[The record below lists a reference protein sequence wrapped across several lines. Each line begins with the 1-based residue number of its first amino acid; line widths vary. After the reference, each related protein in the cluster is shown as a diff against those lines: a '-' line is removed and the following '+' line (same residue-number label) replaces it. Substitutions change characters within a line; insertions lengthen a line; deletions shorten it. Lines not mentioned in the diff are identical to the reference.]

1 MPPRLL
7 FLAVAAALGAAW
19 LVASAQADGPPAA
32 QTLQLVA
39 RPTGGGQVDNAPK
52 GVSVGDEFFEHGTVA
67 DTSGRPVGRF
77 TLTTQ
82 LVSGTGEHGTEHST
96 TVLTTRNGE
105 IVTLGAHPTVAR
117 FATAVVGGT
126 GRYVGARGT
135 MTVAPGAR
143 RTERVTI
150 ELEG

>member
-1 MPPRLL
+1 MSPRL
-7 FLAVAAALGAAW
+7 FLLTVAAALTTAW
-19 LVASAQADGPPAA
+19 LITSAEADGPPAA

-39 RPTGGGQVDNAPK
+39 RSTGGGEVDNAPK

-82 LVSGTGEHGTEHST
+82 LVAGTAEHGTEHST
-96 TVLTTRNGE
+96 TVLSTPHGE
-105 IVTLGAHPTVAR
+105 IVTLGAHATVSR

-126 GRYVGARGT
+126 GRYAGARGT
-135 MTVAPGAR
+135 ITVAPGPR